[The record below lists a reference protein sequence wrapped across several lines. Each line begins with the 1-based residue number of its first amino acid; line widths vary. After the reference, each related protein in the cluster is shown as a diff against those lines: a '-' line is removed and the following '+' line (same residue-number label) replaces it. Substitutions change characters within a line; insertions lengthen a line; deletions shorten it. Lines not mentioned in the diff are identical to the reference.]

1 MKNKLQHIQALNEQ
15 FSAELENLATFP
27 YFYETLAAFNL
38 GEDTREKLER
48 VNAMAQIEQVYL
60 KHLESLQEEIHSQL
74 SELVTSE
81 VKL

>member
-15 FSAELENLATFP
+15 FSAELGNLATFP

-38 GEDTREKLER
+38 GEDASEKLER

-60 KHLESLQEEIHSQL
+60 KRLESLQEEIHSQL